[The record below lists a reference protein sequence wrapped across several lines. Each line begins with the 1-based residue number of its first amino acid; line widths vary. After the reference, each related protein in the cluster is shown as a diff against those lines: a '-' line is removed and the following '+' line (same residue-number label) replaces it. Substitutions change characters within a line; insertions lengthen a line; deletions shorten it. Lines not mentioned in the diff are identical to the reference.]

1 MDMNVIITL
10 VETHSHQLAEKWLER
25 LRKEEGMEEYHIHP
39 DHELH
44 SHVEQAFQEIGLYLD
59 QPRHHVIAG
68 HFRHTGRMRRKEGV
82 PLAKVIRAIQLARS
96 TLWQYLLE
104 QGLFDS
110 TVNSYLALNLYRQIV
125 QLFDSAVLHTIE
137 GYFEEK

>member
-10 VETHSHQLAEKWLER
+10 VETHSHQLAQKWLER
-25 LRKEEGMEEYHIHP
+25 LRKEEGMEEYLLHP

-59 QPRHHVIAG
+59 QPHHHVIAG
-68 HFRHTGRMRRKEGV
+68 HFRQTGRLRRKEGV

-96 TLWQYLLE
+96 TLWQHLLE

-125 QLFDSAVLHTIE
+125 QLFDSAVLYTVE
-137 GYFEEK
+137 GYFENK

>member
-10 VETHSHQLAEKWLER
+10 VETHSHQLAQKWLER
-25 LRKEEGMEEYHIHP
+25 LRKEEGMEEYLIHP
-39 DHELH
+39 DHDLH

-59 QPRHHVIAG
+59 QPRHHVITG
-68 HFRHTGRMRRKEGV
+68 HFRHTGRLRRKEGV
-82 PLAKVIRAIQLARS
+82 PLVRVIRAIQLARS
-96 TLWQYLLE
+96 TLWQFLLE

-137 GYFEEK
+137 GYFEEQ

>member
-10 VETHSHQLAEKWLER
+10 VEGHAHLLAQKWLER
-25 LRKEEGMEEYHIHP
+25 LRKEEGMEEYLIHP
-39 DHELH
+39 DAELQER
-44 SHVEQAFQEIGLYLD
+44 VEHAYREIGLYLD
-59 QPRHHVIAG
+59 QPKHHVIAG
-68 HFRHTGRMRRKEGV
+68 HFRQTGRNRRKEGV
-82 PLAKVIRAIQLARS
+82 PLVKVIRAIQLARS
-96 TLWQYLLE
+96 TLWQHLLE

-125 QLFDSAVLHTIE
+125 AVFDNAVLHAIE